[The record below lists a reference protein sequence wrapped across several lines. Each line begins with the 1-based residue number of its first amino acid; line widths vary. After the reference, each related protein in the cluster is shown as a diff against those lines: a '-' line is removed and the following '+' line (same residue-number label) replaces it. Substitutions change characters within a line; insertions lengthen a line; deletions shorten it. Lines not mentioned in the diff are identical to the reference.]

1 MINVEDILNSYIL
14 EFREDFS
21 KFNIS
26 EFENLVKMIFPELVK
41 KKVTDKK

>member
-1 MINVEDILNSYIL
+1 MPQRHPVLDQHELRSQ
-14 EFREDFS
+14 
-21 KFNIS
+21 

>member
-1 MINVEDILNSYIL
+1 MPQRHPILDL
-14 EFREDFS
+14 HELRGQ
-21 KFNIS
+21 